1 MSGRPM
7 ARTAFWIITL
17 AGLSP
22 LYLRLFDSRHRRPFV
37 ARSRW
42 IILIRFAELTTVSLF
57 LAVMV
62 GRHWD
67 FPLTRFSAA
76 AAAAGLILAAWGA
89 FLTSW
94 AKIRLGAQFSTTL
107 GVKQGHQ
114 LISVG
119 PYAWVRHP
127 IYTGLL
133 LVLLG
138 GALVY
143 NSGAVLV
150 LLAAPFCCFFYCQSA
165 VEEKLLLA
173 HFGDE
178 YRRYRARTGWLL
190 PRIRVRSSG

>member
-1 MSGRPM
+1 M

-17 AGLSP
+17 TGLSP
-22 LYLRLFDSRHRRPFV
+22 LYLRLFDSGHRRPFV

-42 IILIRFAELTTVSLF
+42 VIVIRLAEFATVFLF
-57 LAVMV
+57 LAAIF

-76 AAAAGLILAAWGA
+76 AAAAGLILAASGA

-94 AKIRLGAQFSTTL
+94 AKIRLGAQFSITL

-114 LISVG
+114 LISTG

-150 LLAAPFCCFFYCQSA
+150 LLAAPFYCFFYWQST
-165 VEEKLLLA
+165 VEEKLLVA

-178 YRRYRARTGWLL
+178 YRRYRTHTGRLL
-190 PRIRVRSSG
+190 PCIWRRGG